1 MVREVRRTAMDER
14 NNVEVVILDPTT
26 RGKGQRTEHCRGFIQ
41 LRCIPGALTPREKVE
56 VLRALK
62 RNGANQSVMVHP
74 RRRGASPHQV
84 KLVDLIIDP
93 DSEFTSIPCPI
104 PYEVVVEEPR
114 GMSKAEFRDSYPDL
128 NTCLVVL
135 TVPEPYVKT
144 RSHNF

>member
-1 MVREVRRTAMDER
+1 MDER
-14 NNVEVVILDPTT
+14 NNVEVILLDPTT
-26 RGKGQRTEHCRGFIQ
+26 RGNGHRDEVSRGFIR
-41 LRCIPGALTPREKVE
+41 LSCIPGALTPREKVE

-93 DSEFTSIPCPI
+93 DCEFTSIPCPI
-104 PYEVVVEEPR
+104 PYEAVVTGR
-114 GMSKAEFRDSYPDL
+114 RAMNKDEFRDSYPDL
-128 NTCLVVL
+128 DTCLVVL
-135 TVPEPYVKT
+135 TVPEPPVKT